1 MAGIVAGK
9 PVGCLALSS
18 RSLIERDDR
27 AKRII
32 FMRDGVWVS
41 EVSFEQLV
49 AARHL
54 PGNDRDTMKVLCLE
68 RYVTTGPVGSEPKIP
83 FRSKENYSHGL
94 IHMNRSTRVPSVGD
108 MWGACGL
115 WASLL
120 VCYGVRNSV

>member
-32 FMRDGVWVS
+32 FMRDGIWVS

-68 RYVTTGPVGSEPKIP
+68 RYVTTGAVGSEPKIP
-83 FRSKENYSHGL
+83 CRSRIKIDPGPTL
-94 IHMNRSTRVPSVGD
+94 TVSV
-108 MWGACGL
+108 CIP
-115 WASLL
+115 
-120 VCYGVRNSV
+120 

>member
-1 MAGIVAGK
+1 MTGIMAGR
-9 PVGCLALSS
+9 PVRCLALSS

-32 FMRDGVWVS
+32 FMRDGIWVS

-94 IHMNRSTRVPSVGD
+94 HMNHSTRVPSV
-108 MWGACGL
+108 WYHCGRVL
-115 WASLL
+115 HSDPLL
-120 VCYGVRNSV
+120 

>member
-1 MAGIVAGK
+1 MAGIVAGR

-27 AKRII
+27 AKRIN
-32 FMRDGVWVS
+32 FMRDGIWVS

-94 IHMNRSTRVPSVGD
+94 HMNRSTRVPSV
-108 MWGACGL
+108 WYHCGRVVH
-115 WASLL
+115 SDLL
-120 VCYGVRNSV
+120 L

>member
-27 AKRII
+27 AKRIN
-32 FMRDGVWVS
+32 FMRDGIWVS

-68 RYVTTGPVGSEPKIP
+68 RYVTTGAVGPEPKIP
-83 FRSKENYSHGL
+83 CRARIKISPGPTL
-94 IHMNRSTRVPSVGD
+94 TVSV
-108 MWGACGL
+108 CIP
-115 WASLL
+115 
-120 VCYGVRNSV
+120 